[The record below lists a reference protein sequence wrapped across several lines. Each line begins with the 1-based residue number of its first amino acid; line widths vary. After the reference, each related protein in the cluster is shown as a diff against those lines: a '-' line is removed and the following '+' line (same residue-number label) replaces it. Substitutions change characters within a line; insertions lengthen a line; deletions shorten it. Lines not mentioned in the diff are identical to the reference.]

1 MTERSDQ
8 RRAAEAAR
16 TLASFKT
23 QAEEL
28 KAELARLRK
37 LLAQAHEGLGSSRQ
51 AQLLEANEQL
61 VLAALKAQTVAE
73 LAVRHEVGVLPL
85 PQQAA
90 VRQAFAMAEHEL
102 HLSDL
107 REANEQLV
115 MAALTA
121 QELEVQAGD
130 ERGRQLKF
138 LAMVAHELRNPLTP
152 IRTATALLGQAGSNQ
167 PMLAELQAVIERQVM
182 QMSRLVE
189 DLLDGSR
196 VNAGKFR
203 LHSSLVDLSA
213 VIAAAVE
220 TCRPA
225 IVGRLQH
232 LRLQV
237 PDQALTLHGDAARLA
252 QVFGNLLD
260 NASKYTHVGG
270 DITLTAA
277 AFADQLTVRVRDN
290 GIGISAEALPHVF
303 DLFVQDPRA
312 SELHRGGLGIGLA
325 VVRDLVESHGGRVT
339 VSSAGLDK
347 GSEFVVSLP
356 RAEAPA
362 PAQ

>member
-1 MTERSDQ
+1 VTERADQ
-8 RRAAEAAR
+8 RKAAKAALA
-16 TLASFKT
+16 LASFKQ
-23 QAEEL
+23 QADEL
-28 KAELARLRK
+28 RSEVLRLRK
-37 LLAQAHEGLGSSRQ
+37 HLAEAQKGLGDSRS

-61 VLAALKAQTVAE
+61 VLAALRAQTIAD
-73 LAVRHEVGVLPL
+73 LAVRHEMQPFGTS
-85 PQQAA
+85 QAEVA
-90 VRQAFAMAEHEL
+90 RQAFAMAEHEL
-102 HLSDL
+102 HLADL

-115 MAALTA
+115 MAALSA
-121 QELEVQAGD
+121 QELEAQAGD

-152 IRTATALLGQAGSNQ
+152 IRTATALLKRAGSDQ
-167 PMLAELQAVIERQVM
+167 PMLAELQAVIERQVA

-203 LHSSLVDLSA
+203 LQASLLDLST

-225 IVGRLQH
+225 IVSRLQH

-237 PDQALTLHGDAARLA
+237 PDGALLLHADPARLA
-252 QVFGNLLD
+252 QILSNLLD

-270 DITLTAA
+270 DIVLSVVR
-277 AFADQLTVRVRDN
+277 FEDQLTIAVTDN
-290 GIGISAEALPHVF
+290 GIGISAEAIDRVF
-303 DLFVQDPRA
+303 DLFVQDARA
-312 SELHRGGLGIGLA
+312 SDFHRGGLGIGLA

-339 VSSAGLDK
+339 VSSPGLEL
-347 GSEFVVSLP
+347 GSEFVVILP
-356 RAEAPA
+356 AARATDAN
-362 PAQ
+362 

>member
-1 MTERSDQ
+1 MTERSDH

-16 TLASFKT
+16 TLASFKL

-37 LLAQAHEGLGSSRQ
+37 LLAQAHEGVGSSRE

-73 LAVRHEVGVLPL
+73 LAVRHEVGALPL

-121 QELEVQAGD
+121 QEIEEQVGN
-130 ERGRQLKF
+130 ERGRQLMF

-152 IRTATALLGQAGSNQ
+152 IRTAAGLLKQAGNDQS
-167 PMLAELQAVIERQVM
+167 MLSELQAVIERQVA

-189 DLLDGSR
+189 DLLDGSQ

-203 LHSSLVDLSA
+203 LHSSLVDLAS
-213 VIAAAVE
+213 VVAAAVE

-225 IVGRLQH
+225 IATRLQQ
-232 LRLQV
+232 LRLLV
-237 PDQALTLHGDAARLA
+237 PDAPLMVYGDPARLA
-252 QVFGNLLD
+252 QIFGNLLD

-270 DITLTAA
+270 DITVSAA
-277 AFADQLTVRVRDN
+277 AFADQLTVTVTDN
-290 GIGISAEALPHVF
+290 GIGISAEALAHIF
-303 DLFVQDPRA
+303 DLFVQDARA
-312 SELHRGGLGIGLA
+312 SALHRGGLGIGLA
-325 VVRDLVESHGGRVT
+325 VVRDLVESHGGRVAA
-339 VSSAGLDK
+339 SSGGLDQ
-347 GSEFVVSLP
+347 GSEFVVTLP
-356 RAEAPA
+356 LADGAALP
-362 PAQ
+362 